1 MVLSKQAQ
9 KYLGLDEFASNQ
21 DIVKSVVS
29 KYPGLRFHEIKK
41 ETKLANGTLQH
52 HLGQLTKSNN
62 LKAKYIDTIPRYYNY
77 DLEDANQVIL
87 LRLRQRTTS
96 RIIKSLLKNECQTF
110 GQLVKFSKKSPGTVS
125 IYKNM
130 LLEDKIIVGD
140 TNACTCSRGVTTTMI
155 KYRLV
160 DPEKVRLLVEEYG
173 KSSLKAASDNF
184 QKPILFTEYGYRS
197 VNYTGQKPWDSNR
210 SNNDINLKAQENALT
225 ALYETFW
232 SEKLRLSTS

>member
-1 MVLSKQAQ
+1 MTLSKATQ
-9 KYLGLDEFASNQ
+9 KFLGLNELSSNQ
-21 DIVKSVVS
+21 EIIKSVVS

-52 HLGQLTKSNN
+52 HLGQMTKSNS
-62 LKAKYIDTIPRYYNY
+62 LKAKYIDTIPRYYDY
-77 DLEDANQVIL
+77 DLEDANQIIL

-130 LLEDKIIVGD
+130 LLKDNIIVGD
-140 TNACTCSRGVTTTMI
+140 TNACACSKGVTNTAI

-160 DPEKVRLLVEEYG
+160 EHEKVRMLVEEYG
-173 KSSLKAASDNF
+173 KSSLRQSADN
-184 QKPILFTEYGYRS
+184 LA
-197 VNYTGQKPWDSNR
+197 
-210 SNNDINLKAQENALT
+210 DIFLSLK
-225 ALYETFW
+225 
-232 SEKLRLSTS
+232 

>member
-1 MVLSKQAQ
+1 MPLSKATQ
-9 KYLGLDEFASNQ
+9 KFLGLNELASNQ
-21 DIVKSVVS
+21 EIIKSVVS

-52 HLGQLTKSNN
+52 HLSQMTKTNSI
-62 LKAKYIDTIPRYYNY
+62 KSKYVDTIPRYYDY
-77 DLEDANQVIL
+77 DLEDTNHTIL

-130 LLEDKIIVGD
+130 LLKDNIIVGD
-140 TNACTCSRGVTTTMI
+140 TNSCDCTKGVTNTSI

-160 DPEKVRLLVEEYG
+160 EPEKVRALVEEYG
-173 KSSLKAASDNF
+173 KSTLRQSVDNLADVFLSLK
-184 QKPILFTEYGYRS
+184 
-197 VNYTGQKPWDSNR
+197 
-210 SNNDINLKAQENALT
+210 
-225 ALYETFW
+225 
-232 SEKLRLSTS
+232 

>member
-1 MVLSKQAQ
+1 MTLSKVSQ
-9 KYLGLDEFASNQ
+9 KFLGLNEFSSNQ
-21 DIVKSVVS
+21 EIIKAVIS

-52 HLGQLTKSNN
+52 HLSQLTKTDDI
-62 LKAKYIDTIPRYYNY
+62 KAKYIDTIPRYYSN
-77 DLEDANQVIL
+77 DLDEINQVIL
-87 LRLRQRTTS
+87 LRLRQTTTS
-96 RIIKSLLKNECQTF
+96 KIIKSLLKNECQTF

-173 KSSLKAASDNF
+173 KSSLKKSADN
-184 QKPILFTEYGYRS
+184 LA
-197 VNYTGQKPWDSNR
+197 
-210 SNNDINLKAQENALT
+210 DIFLSLK
-225 ALYETFW
+225 
-232 SEKLRLSTS
+232 

>member
-1 MVLSKQAQ
+1 MVLSKTTQ
-9 KYLGLDEFASNQ
+9 KFLGLNEFSSNQ
-21 DIVKSVVS
+21 EIIKSVIS

-52 HLGQLTKSNN
+52 HLGQMTKSNT
-62 LKAKYIDTIPRYYNY
+62 LKSKYIDTIPRYYAY
-77 DLEDANQVIL
+77 DLEDSNQIIL

-140 TNACTCSRGVTTTMI
+140 TNSCQCSKGITATRI

-160 DPEKVRLLVEEYG
+160 DPEKVRTLVEEYG
-173 KSSLKAASDNF
+173 KSTLKQSADNLADVF
-184 QKPILFTEYGYRS
+184 LA
-197 VNYTGQKPWDSNR
+197 
-210 SNNDINLKAQENALT
+210 LK
-225 ALYETFW
+225 
-232 SEKLRLSTS
+232 